1 MIKTIQR
8 NKGNLLVLVL
18 IFASVSVYML
28 SALVT
33 SANTN
38 LKLSNQAVNR
48 ELALEIAEAGIDY
61 YRWHLAHSPNDYTD
75 GTSTPG
81 PYIHQYYDKD
91 GNNIGR
97 YSLTITPP
105 IVGSTLVTIQSKGE
119 VYVDPSISRT
129 IQQQLA
135 IPSFA
140 RFAVVANDEMR
151 FGEGT
156 EIFGPVHSNG
166 GIRFDGIA
174 HNIISSALSAYTD
187 PDSGRYSYG
196 VHTTVSPID
205 PIPSGGSTA
214 PNRPDIFIAGR
225 KFPVAASDFDGITV
239 SLAQI
244 KSQAQ
249 ANGKYF
255 APSGYHGYHIKL
267 KTNNT
272 FDLYRV
278 TNLHTAPNNCTN
290 QLNQAGW
297 GTWSIKASGGET
309 FVQNYPIPSNGLI
322 FVEDHVWVDGQ
333 INGARVTIA
342 AGTFPDNANTRKSIV
357 VNNDL
362 LYSQYDGT
370 DVISLVAQGN
380 ILVGLKSSNTLTVD
394 AALMA
399 QNGFVGRYYYRSNCG
414 DGYMRSTVNL
424 FGMIGTNQRYG
435 FAYTDGTGYDIRNL
449 TYDAHLLYAPPPS
462 FPLSTNQYE
471 IISWKEI

>member
-1 MIKTIQR
+1 MRSSIQK
-8 NKGNLLVLVL
+8 NKGNLLVLIL

-38 LKLSNQAVNR
+38 LKLSKQTVNR
-48 ELALEIAEAGIDY
+48 ELALEVAEAGIDY

-81 PYIHQYYDKD
+81 PYAHEYYDKD
-91 GNNIGR
+91 GNNIGK
-97 YSLTITPP
+97 YTLTITPP
-105 IVGSTLVTIQSKGE
+105 IVGSTLTTIKSKGE
-119 VYVDPSISRT
+119 VYVDPAISRT
-129 IQQQLA
+129 IQEQLA

-156 EIFGPVHSNG
+156 EVFGPIHSNG
-166 GIRFDGIA
+166 GIRFDGLA
-174 HNIISSALSAYTD
+174 HNIISSALATYTD
-187 PDSGRYSYG
+187 PDSGQYSYG
-196 VHTTVSPID
+196 VHTTVYPSD
-205 PIPSGGSTA
+205 PSPSGGSSA
-214 PNRPDIFIAGR
+214 PNRPDIFMAGR
-225 KFPVAASDFDGITV
+225 KFPVAASDFAGITV

-249 ANGKYF
+249 TSGRYF
-255 APSGYHGYHIKL
+255 APSGYYGYHIKL
-267 KTNNT
+267 KTDDT

-278 TNLHTAPNNCTN
+278 TNVLTPPNNCTN
-290 QLNQAGW
+290 YTSQTGW
-297 GTWSIKASGGET
+297 GTWSIATGGET
-309 FVQNYPIPSNGLI
+309 LIQNYAIPANGLI

-342 AGTFPDNANTRKSIV
+342 AGTFPDNASTRKSII
-357 VNNDL
+357 VNNNL
-362 LYSQYDGT
+362 LYTNLNGT
-370 DVISLVAQGN
+370 DVISLIAQDN
-380 ILVGLKSSNTLTVD
+380 ILVGLKSLDTLTVH

-399 QNGFVGRYYYRSNCG
+399 QNGFVGRYYYRSYCG
-414 DGYMRSTVNL
+414 TEYMRSTLNL

-449 TYDAHLLYAPPPS
+449 TYDANLLYAPPPS

>member
-1 MIKTIQR
+1 MKNKIQK
-8 NKGNLLVLVL
+8 NKGNLLVLIL
-18 IFASVSVYML
+18 IFASISVYML
-28 SALVT
+28 SALVS

-38 LKLSNQAVNR
+38 LKLSRQAVNR
-48 ELALEIAEAGIDY
+48 ELALEVAEAGIDY
-61 YRWHLAHSPNDYTD
+61 YRWHLAHAPNDYTD

-81 PYIHQYYDKD
+81 PYIHEYYDKD

-105 IVGSTLVTIQSKGE
+105 IVGSTLTTIKSKGE
-119 VYVDPSISRT
+119 VYADPLISRT
-129 IQQQLA
+129 IQEQLA

-156 EIFGPVHSNG
+156 EVFGPIHSNG
-166 GIRFDGIA
+166 GIRFDGLA
-174 HNIISSALSAYTD
+174 HNIISSALATYTD
-187 PDSGRYSYG
+187 PDSGQYSFG
-196 VHTTVSPID
+196 VHTTASPSD
-205 PIPSGGSTA
+205 PSPSGGNKP
-214 PNRPDIFIAGR
+214 PNRPDIFMAGR
-225 KFPVAASDFDGITV
+225 KFPVAASDFAGITV

-249 ANGKYF
+249 TSGRYF
-255 APSGYHGYHIKL
+255 APSGYYGYHIKL
-267 KTNNT
+267 KTDDT

-278 TNLHTAPNNCTN
+278 TNVLTAPNNCFN
-290 QLNQAGW
+290 SNSQSGW
-297 GTWSIKASGGET
+297 GTWSIGTGGET
-309 FVQNYPIPSNGLI
+309 LIQNYAIPANGLI

-333 INGARVTIA
+333 IDGARVTIA
-342 AGTFPDNANTRKSIV
+342 AGTFPDNASTRKNII
-357 VNNDL
+357 VNNNL
-362 LYSQYDGT
+362 LYTNLNGT
-370 DVISLVAQGN
+370 DVVSLVAQDN
-380 ILVGLKSSNTLTVD
+380 ILVGLKSLDTLTVQ

-399 QNGFVGRYYYRSNCG
+399 QNGFVGRYYYRSQCG
-414 DGYMRSTVNL
+414 TGYLRSTINL

-449 TYDAHLLYAPPPS
+449 TYDANLLYAPPPS